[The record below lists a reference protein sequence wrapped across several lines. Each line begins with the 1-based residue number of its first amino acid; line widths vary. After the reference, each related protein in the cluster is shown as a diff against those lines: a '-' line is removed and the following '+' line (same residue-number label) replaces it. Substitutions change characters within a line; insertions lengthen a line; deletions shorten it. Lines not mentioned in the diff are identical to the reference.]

1 MERQKTQNN
10 QHDTG
15 GEEQS
20 WRTDATRQ
28 KHLLESC
35 NQDKDLT
42 NIWISR
48 IKSKG
53 NTSLFNR
60 WC

>member
-15 GEEQS
+15 GEKQS

-28 KHLLESC
+28 QHLLESC
-35 NQDKDLT
+35 NQDKDLM
-42 NIWISR
+42 NI
-48 IKSKG
+48 
-53 NTSLFNR
+53 
-60 WC
+60 